1 MPAPLFMCRH
11 TWLNRFGLLT
21 AVTVGWADNRKG
33 ACGAAAG
40 QAFVALGQAFAKR
53 CAEIRKAFAKRLPA
67 LGQTLVTRRR
77 KRVGARQALAAIRRV
92 KRRVKRRFVGA
103 SSAGRGMLGGQRLSP

>member
-21 AVTVGWADNRKG
+21 AVTVGWADNRKD

-40 QAFVALGQAFAKR
+40 QALAKR

-67 LGQTLVTRRR
+67 LGQTLVTPRR
-77 KRVGARQALAAIRRV
+77 KRVDAGQALAAIRP
-92 KRRVKRRFVGA
+92 VKRRFAGA
-103 SSAGRGMLGGQRLSP
+103 SSAGRGMLGGQGLSPQ

>member
-1 MPAPLFMCRH
+1 MPAQLFMCRH

-40 QAFVALGQAFAKR
+40 QTLAALGQPLAKR
-53 CAEIRKAFAKRLPA
+53 CAEIRKAFATRLAA
-67 LGQTLVTRRR
+67 LGQPLVIPRR
-77 KRVGARQALAAIRRV
+77 KRVGAGRRSRQ
-92 KRRVKRRFVGA
+92 
-103 SSAGRGMLGGQRLSP
+103 SGR

>member
-33 ACGAAAG
+33 ACGVAAG
-40 QAFVALGQAFAKR
+40 QAF
-53 CAEIRKAFAKRLPA
+53 RKAFATRLAA
-67 LGQTLVTRRR
+67 LG
-77 KRVGARQALAAIRRV
+77 
-92 KRRVKRRFVGA
+92 
-103 SSAGRGMLGGQRLSP
+103 